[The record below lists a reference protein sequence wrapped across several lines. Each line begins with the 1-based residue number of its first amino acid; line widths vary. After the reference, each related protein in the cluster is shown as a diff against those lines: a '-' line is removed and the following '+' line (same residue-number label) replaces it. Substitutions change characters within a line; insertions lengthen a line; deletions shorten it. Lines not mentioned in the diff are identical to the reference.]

1 MATPDQ
7 RRTKRKRVLKGAR
20 ILMPAIGISADCA
33 VRDLSETGAC
43 LVLTAPVAI
52 GDNFELAMYDRTIRS
67 CRVIWRAGR
76 RVGVVFGSS

>member
-1 MATPDQ
+1 MTTPDQ

-33 VRDLSETGAC
+33 VRNLSETGAC

-52 GDNFELAMYDRTIRS
+52 SDAFELAMYDHTIRP
-67 CRVIWRAGR
+67 CRVVWRAGR
-76 RVGVVFGSS
+76 RVGVVFG